1 MVLCSHRV
9 VLPGSPSTC
18 VLDTAIVP
26 LPSFLLTIALL
37 PLFFCLKKKFTENV
51 IRLPDPYWLHNV
63 YLVLV
68 LAAFAMT
75 ILEMTRLSAQDLG
88 VGLLPVTP
96 IALSIIMVVL
106 WVERRG
112 RTRFMSVTFCLYW
125 LFLAAVETVKVVR
138 LNVLDETIPNKA
150 SSPEYPASDQ
160 LLDNAVMVALY
171 WLFFIFELYNSIRM
185 REVNKTQ
192 PYILHDLP

>member
-1 MVLCSHRV
+1 
-9 VLPGSPSTC
+9 GSPSTC
-18 VLDTAIVP
+18 ALDTAIVP
-26 LPSFLLTIALL
+26 LPSFLLTITFL
-37 PLFFCLKKKFTENV
+37 PLLFCLKKKLTENV
-51 IRLPDPYWLHNV
+51 RRLPYPYWLHNV

-68 LAAFAMT
+68 LATFAMT
-75 ILEMTRLSAQDLG
+75 ILEMIRLSAQDLG

-96 IALSIIMVVL
+96 IALSIVMGVL

-150 SSPEYPASDQ
+150 SSPKYPASDQ
-160 LLDNAVMVALY
+160 LLDNVVMVRVL
-171 WLFFIFELYNSIRM
+171 IC
-185 REVNKTQ
+185 
-192 PYILHDLP
+192 

>member
-9 VLPGSPSTC
+9 ALPGTPSTC
-18 VLDTAIVP
+18 ALDTAIVP
-26 LPSFLLTIALL
+26 LPSILLAVTLL
-37 PLFFCLKKKFTENV
+37 LLLLCLKKSTENV
-51 IRLPDPYWLHNV
+51 IRLPYPYWLHTV

-75 ILEMTRLSAQDLG
+75 ILEMARLSAQDLG

-96 IALSIIMVVL
+96 IALSIVMVVL

-160 LLDNAVMVALY
+160 LLDNAVMVRVL
-171 WLFFIFELYNSIRM
+171 IC
-185 REVNKTQ
+185 
-192 PYILHDLP
+192 

>member
-9 VLPGSPSTC
+9 ALPGTPSTC
-18 VLDTAIVP
+18 ALDTAIVP
-26 LPSFLLTIALL
+26 LPSILLAVTLL
-37 PLFFCLKKKFTENV
+37 LLLLCLKKSTENV
-51 IRLPDPYWLHNV
+51 IRLPYPYWLHTV

-75 ILEMTRLSAQDLG
+75 ILEMARLSAQDLG

-96 IALSIIMVVL
+96 IALSIVMVVL

-112 RTRFMSVTFCLYW
+112 RTRLMSVTFCLYW

-171 WLFFIFELYNSIRM
+171 WLFFIFELYTSIRM